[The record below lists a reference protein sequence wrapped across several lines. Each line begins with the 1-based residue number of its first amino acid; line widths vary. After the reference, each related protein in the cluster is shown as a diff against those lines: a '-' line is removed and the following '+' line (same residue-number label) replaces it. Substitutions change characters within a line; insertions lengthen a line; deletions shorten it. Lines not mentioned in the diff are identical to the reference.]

1 MIDALLRG
9 APGGPPGDL
18 VLLMNVS
25 ALATRGPPGGPPG
38 GPGGGISPRR
48 TVFFPTRFFFH
59 SGLGLLEHRILLSS
73 RIFLPSG
80 CL

>member
-1 MIDALLRG
+1 MIDGLLRG

-38 GPGGGISPRR
+38 APAAGFLPGGPF
-48 TVFFPTRFFFH
+48 FFPPVFFH
-59 SGLGLLEHRILLSS
+59 SGLRFFVFSLVVFVFS
-73 RIFLPSG
+73 RCF
-80 CL
+80 